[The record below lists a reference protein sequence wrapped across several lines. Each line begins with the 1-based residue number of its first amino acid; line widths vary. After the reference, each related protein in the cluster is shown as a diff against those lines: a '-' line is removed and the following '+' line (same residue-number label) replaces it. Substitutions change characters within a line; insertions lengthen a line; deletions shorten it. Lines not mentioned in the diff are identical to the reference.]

1 MTNFYEWEWLVPRT
15 QECVYKIIA
24 ELRSNELC
32 EWQGSASQ
40 YFRSDLENVASQAQA
55 MFEN

>member
-1 MTNFYEWEWLVPRT
+1 M
-15 QECVYKIIA
+15 YKIIA

-40 YFRSDLENVASQAQA
+40 YFRNDLENVASQAQA